1 MNSPFFFVC
10 FFFDGFV
17 DARADGSPA
26 WAAGLRALTAD
37 AAGEVDVLG
46 HDGDALGVDR
56 AQVGVLE
63 EPDKVGLGRL
73 LQGHDG
79 GALEAEV
86 GLEVLGDLADE
97 ALEGELPD
105 EELGGLRGGEGKGGQ
120 RLAGVKE

>member
-46 HDGDALGVDR
+46 HDGDALGVYC
-56 AQVGVLE
+56 AQIWVLFDT
-63 EPDKVGLGRL
+63 DKACFRSLLG
-73 LQGHDG
+73 GKDG
-79 GALEAEV
+79 GS
-86 GLEVLGDLADE
+86 LGAKLFIVSKRDLADE
-97 ALEGELPD
+97 TLEGSF
-105 EELGGLRGGEGKGGQ
+105 
-120 RLAGVKE
+120 